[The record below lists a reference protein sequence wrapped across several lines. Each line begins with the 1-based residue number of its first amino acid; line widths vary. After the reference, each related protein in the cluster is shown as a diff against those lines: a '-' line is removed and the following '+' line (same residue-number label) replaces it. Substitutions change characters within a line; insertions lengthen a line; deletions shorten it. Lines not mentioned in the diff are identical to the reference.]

1 MNQVAFDRA
10 LTDGEIKELAA
21 IGPDNRGEF
30 HRERTVSPFGESQPS
45 KPERPEWDWK
55 PEP

>member
-1 MNQVAFDRA
+1 MDETFDRVLA
-10 LTDGEIKELAA
+10 DEEIKELAA

-30 HRERTVSPFGESQPS
+30 HRDRTVSPFGESQPS
-45 KPERPEWDWK
+45 PPERIEFWK